1 MREQIKVE
9 EEKSRRAINL
19 DLENHGTRT
28 VCPGSSYPFCIV
40 PYHKK
45 GNYFLDIQ
53 HEIVAKVA
61 HAWRQLSNALNISNC
76 RFPCRRA
83 NLFLSYHLI

>member
-40 PYHKK
+40 THSIKWVTTSWTHSIT
-45 GNYFLDIQ
+45 GCNGI
-53 HEIVAKVA
+53 A
-61 HAWRQLSNALNISNC
+61 
-76 RFPCRRA
+76 
-83 NLFLSYHLI
+83 